1 MMKGK
6 GLIMSGVEISGQLG
20 GNRIKGFWFLFFAFF
35 NEAISLFHS
44 HTNLWIV
51 YYV

>member
-6 GLIMSGVEISGQLG
+6 GLIMSGVDISCQLG
-20 GNRIKGFWFLFFAFF
+20 GNRIWGFYFLFFVFF

-51 YYV
+51 YCV